1 MTKKNIEKTI
11 GTHLTNTMLCY
22 EIQFSGKV
30 IQVAINS
37 NITYEAFIEM
47 LKESGKPIL
56 LKIYDVSSSLSG
68 SSKTVFE
75 SESTGGTDTVEI
87 LNFLIVIA

>member
-1 MTKKNIEKTI
+1 
-11 GTHLTNTMLCY
+11 MLCY

-30 IQVAINS
+30 IEVTINS
-37 NITYEAFIEM
+37 NTTCEAFIEM

-56 LKIYDVSSSLSG
+56 LKIYDASPSLSG
-68 SSKTVFE
+68 SSKTAFQ

-87 LNFLIVIA
+87 LNF